1 MFRETLRTKMQE
13 LNLTAKDLASLI
25 ETDDDR
31 AKGIKVYRVVE
42 NWISKKGN
50 IPNADRAVNIAK
62 ALGVSVEYLVTGK
75 DGSLNFEEQHL
86 LNQARKYHTVISDLE
101 DMDEIQRNTMLIQIK
116 AVADACRQTARQKN
130 G

>member
-1 MFRETLRTKMQE
+1 MSLAFWENVNREIKKINTTQEWLSTKAGIKYM
-13 LNLTAKDLASLI
+13 TFKGWVAKDVLPRV
-25 ETDDDR
+25 DD
-31 AKGIKVYRVVE
+31 
-42 NWISKKGN
+42 
-50 IPNADRAVNIAK
+50 AVKLSK
-62 ALGVSVEYLVTGK
+62 ALGVSVEFLISGK
-75 DGSLNFEEQHL
+75 DESTSFEEQHL